1 MKRHNDSNLYEFIS
15 SASNEGFR
23 YVNYDTGYVIVSEKW
38 RTMFGVP
45 KENENDEKKFEELI
59 HPDYRKKFY
68 DKMERILAKQ
78 ETSYEIEYV
87 LKDGRWISHAGT
99 NKFDSEGVLVE
110 KFSFF
115 RDITEDKEKQKE
127 LEYMAYFD
135 ADTGVYNKNYFLKRL
150 DKAIYKSQH
159 GGYNRI
165 QVMYMDIDNFSVIN
179 DTIGLSMGDEL
190 LILFA
195 KRIIKYASHTTKIG
209 RFSNDEFAIALYD
222 AESDSEIFDIYK
234 NLVEELSKP
243 FVLSDGKQINV
254 TLSVG
259 ISIYPTGGVNAID
272 LIKCADIAMYNVKRN
287 GKNSMCVFEES
298 MLSKLMKNAKM
309 EQKLKNAVD
318 NLDFVLHYQPQFD
331 SEKKIIRGVE
341 ALIRWKI
348 SENELISPGEFIPMA
363 EKNGCIVNIGEWV
376 VNQALED
383 FCNWKDNYGY
393 KGIISI
399 NFSAV
404 QLMDSMFYEMIT
416 GKVDEKKIN
425 PADVEIEITESV
437 LIEEPDK
444 VIKQLSDLREKGF
457 KISLDDFGTG
467 YSSLSYL
474 KNIPIDTLKIDKS
487 FIDSMLNDDST
498 GIITDAVIKMVK
510 KLGFETIAEGVET
523 EDQYEYLKKMD
534 CDNIQGFLLGKPMS
548 SEDFIELIKRRNIR

>member
-1 MKRHNDSNLYEFIS
+1 MRKQNDSNLYDFIS

-23 YVNYDTGYVIVSEKW
+23 YVNYSTGYVIVSERW
-38 RTMFGVP
+38 RELFGVP
-45 KENENDEKKFEELI
+45 KEKENDEKEFIKYI

-78 ETSYEIEYV
+78 ENSYEIEYV
-87 LKDGRWISHAGT
+87 LNDGRWITHAGT
-99 NKFDSEGVLVE
+99 NKYDSDGVLVE

-115 RDITEDKEKQKE
+115 RDITSDKEKQKE

-165 QVMYMDIDNFSVIN
+165 QTMYMDIDNFSVIN
-179 DTIGLSMGDEL
+179 DTIGLSLGDEL

-195 KRIIKYASHTTKIG
+195 KRILKYASHTTKVG
-209 RFSNDEFAIALYD
+209 RFSNDEFVIALYD
-222 AESDSEIFDIYK
+222 AESDKEVFDIYDD
-234 NLVEELSKP
+234 LMEELKTP
-243 FVLSDGKQINV
+243 FILSDGKKVNV

-259 ISIYPTGGVNAID
+259 ISVYPAGGVTAID

-287 GKNSMCVFEES
+287 GKNSVCVFEES
-298 MLSKLMKNAKM
+298 MLSRFMKNANM
-309 EQKLKNAVD
+309 EQKLKDAVD

-331 SEKKIIRGVE
+331 SEKGIIRGAE

-348 SENELISPGEFIPMA
+348 SDDELISPGEFIPMA

-376 VNQALED
+376 VEQALDD
-383 FCNWKDNYGY
+383 FCNWKNNYGY
-393 KGIISI
+393 KGVISI

-404 QLMDSMFYEMIT
+404 QLMNSDFYEMIT
-416 GKVDEKKIN
+416 EKVKERDIK
-425 PADVEIEITESV
+425 ASDVEIEITESV
-437 LIEEPDK
+437 LIEDPDA
-444 VIKQLSDLREKGF
+444 VVMQLGKLKDKGF
-457 KISLDDFGTG
+457 RISLDDFGTG

-474 KNIPIDTLKIDKS
+474 KNMPIDTLKIDKS
-487 FIDSMLNDDST
+487 FVDSMLNDDST

-510 KLGFETIAEGVET
+510 KLGYETIAEGVET
-523 EDQYEYLKKMD
+523 DEQYEYLKKMN
-534 CDNIQGFLLGKPMS
+534 CDNIQGFLLGRPMS
-548 SEDFIELIKRRNIR
+548 SEAFINLIKGEI

>member
-1 MKRHNDSNLYEFIS
+1 M
-15 SASNEGFR
+15 
-23 YVNYDTGYVIVSEKW
+23 
-38 RTMFGVP
+38 
-45 KENENDEKKFEELI
+45 
-59 HPDYRKKFY
+59 
-68 DKMERILAKQ
+68 
-78 ETSYEIEYV
+78 
-87 LKDGRWISHAGT
+87 
-99 NKFDSEGVLVE
+99 E

-127 LEYMAYFD
+127 LEYMAFFD

-150 DKAIYKSQH
+150 DKAIYKSQN

-243 FVLSDGKQINV
+243 FVLSDGKHINV

-298 MLSKLMKNAKM
+298 MLSRLMKNARM

-331 SEKKIIRGVE
+331 AEKKIIRGVE

-444 VIKQLSDLREKGF
+444 VIKQLSELREKGF

-487 FIDSMLNDDST
+487 FVDSMLNDDST

-548 SEDFIELIKRRNIR
+548 SEDFIEIIKRRNIR